1 MARRSL
7 PQSPEAFIFTSTWP
21 WPGSGRSNS
30 LNSNLSCPGRIT
42 PRKKILSKVSTSSS
56 LSWVMR
62 LAPVKVRSCAPWGR
76 SFIMVSEPGGD
87 RLTSSGSER
96 AVVREGLARKRVGEE
111 GFRWRGED
119 VSRIEGFSDAVFA
132 FAVTLLVVSLEVPKT
147 FDELLATMRGFF
159 AFAICFALLLSVWY
173 DHYKFFR
180 RYGLK
185 DTTTRWLNSTLL
197 FLMLLYVYPL
207 KFLFTMLIDQWL
219 GFGNSEMIESSQI
232 PLLMVIYGA
241 GFVAIQLVFFL
252 MYLRAYSLRTTLQ
265 LDPQELSVT
274 REEMQGFFLNVLV
287 GLVSVAIAALGGD
300 GAITWA
306 GLVYLLVFPLQIINS
321 RIMSSRRRRYEGART
336 KAEAGSEGP

>member
-1 MARRSL
+1 
-7 PQSPEAFIFTSTWP
+7 
-21 WPGSGRSNS
+21 
-30 LNSNLSCPGRIT
+30 
-42 PRKKILSKVSTSSS
+42 
-56 LSWVMR
+56 
-62 LAPVKVRSCAPWGR
+62 
-76 SFIMVSEPGGD
+76 MVSQPGGD
-87 RLTSSGSER
+87 RLTSSGGER
-96 AVVREGLARKRVGEE
+96 AVVREGLTRRRVGEE

-159 AFAICFALLLSVWY
+159 AFAICFALLLTVWY

-180 RYGLK
+180 RFGLS
-185 DTTTRWLNSTLL
+185 DTPTRWLNSTLL

-207 KFLFTMLIDQWL
+207 KFLFTMLIDEWL
-219 GFGNSEMIESSQI
+219 GFGNSKMIESSQI

-252 MYLRAYSLRTTLQ
+252 MYLRAYSLRTALE

-287 GLVSVAIAALGGD
+287 GLVSVAIAALGGV
-300 GAITWA
+300 GATSWA
-306 GLVYLLVFPLQIINS
+306 GLVYLLVFPLQTINS
-321 RIMSSRRRRYEGART
+321 RVMGSRRRRYRDAQAKAGA
-336 KAEAGSEGP
+336 GGEGP

>member
-7 PQSPEAFIFTSTWP
+7 PQSPEAFILTSTWP

-30 LNSNLSCPGRIT
+30 SNCTRSLPGRIT
-42 PRKKILSKVSTSSS
+42 PRKKIAPSPGPLLS

-62 LAPVKVRSCAPWGR
+62 SSPVKERSCASQDR
-76 SFIMVSEPGGD
+76 SFIMVSEPGGE
-87 RLTSSGSER
+87 RLMPNGGER
-96 AVVREGLARKRVGEE
+96 TVVRGGLARRQGGEE
-111 GFRWRGED
+111 DFRWRGQD

-185 DTTTRWLNSTLL
+185 DTPTRWLNSTLL

-207 KFLFTMLIDQWL
+207 KFLFTMLIDEWL
-219 GFGNSEMIESSQI
+219 GFGSSEMIEASQI
-232 PLLMVIYGA
+232 PLLLVIYGA
-241 GFVAIQLVFFL
+241 
-252 MYLRAYSLRTTLQ
+252 
-265 LDPQELSVT
+265 
-274 REEMQGFFLNVLV
+274 
-287 GLVSVAIAALGGD
+287 
-300 GAITWA
+300 
-306 GLVYLLVFPLQIINS
+306 
-321 RIMSSRRRRYEGART
+321 
-336 KAEAGSEGP
+336 